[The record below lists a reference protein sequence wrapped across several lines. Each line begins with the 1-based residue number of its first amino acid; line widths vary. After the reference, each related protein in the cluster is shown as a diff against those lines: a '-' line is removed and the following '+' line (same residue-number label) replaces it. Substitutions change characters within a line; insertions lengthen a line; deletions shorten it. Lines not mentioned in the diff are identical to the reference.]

1 MRRARWAAAIAI
13 GGLCIALVSALWMTA
28 EGYLLDEQR
37 ISSVSVVP
45 LFAFAVGAVMSIVG
59 AAVLVAQGLR
69 RGP

>member
-1 MRRARWAAAIAI
+1 
-13 GGLCIALVSALWMTA
+13 MTA